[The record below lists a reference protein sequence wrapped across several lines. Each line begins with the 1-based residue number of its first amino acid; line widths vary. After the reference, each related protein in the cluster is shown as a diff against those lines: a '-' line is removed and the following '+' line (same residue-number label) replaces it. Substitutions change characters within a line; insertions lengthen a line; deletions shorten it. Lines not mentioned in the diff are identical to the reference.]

1 MSKETWILGIYISDR
16 MKEATQVQ
24 SILTKFGCSI
34 KTRVG
39 LHEVTDDYCAT
50 SGIMILELTGDIA
63 ECRKLENELL
73 KLETTE
79 VKKMVFTQG

>member
-1 MSKETWILGIYISDR
+1 MKTEIWILGIYISDR
-16 MKEATQVQ
+16 MKESQKVQ
-24 SILTKFGCSI
+24 SVLTKFGCSI
-34 KTRVG
+34 KTRLG

-50 SGIMILELTGDIA
+50 SGIMILELTGDVD

-73 KLETTE
+73 KIEHVD